1 MTTIIKADYRGVRV
15 NGELVGSLDMTPY
28 NHEPHEI
35 RTTDGTVIRVR
46 YKNQH
51 WELLTTLQGE
61 LFSYSGGS
69 HSLKPEECISI
80 VSLNDG
86 VEAISIN
93 PMGILPNE

>member
-15 NGELVGSLDMTPY
+15 QGELVGTLNLTPH

-35 RTTDGTVIRVR
+35 HTTDGTVIRVQ

-61 LFSYSGGS
+61 LFDHDGGFPS
-69 HSLKPEECISI
+69 PKPEDNFS
-80 VSLNDG
+80 VVGLNDG
-86 VEAISIN
+86 VEAVSIN
-93 PMGILPNE
+93 PIGESHE